1 MRKAPLIWVAAG
13 GPVLLALLLAV
24 LIPLVEPSLTPAQ
37 GALAGLL
44 MVPFFLYLTW
54 HAAWSTSAPS
64 DPLKPEMDLRRWR
77 RVRNV
82 IRISWVFCLGVVV
95 ACTSLGRINTLALV
109 CFCWLFVGGLLGCT
123 LSDRCDHLCAE
134 MKRKAR

>member
-1 MRKAPLIWVAAG
+1 MRKAPLILVAAG

-24 LIPLVEPSLTPAQ
+24 LIPLVEPSVTPAQ
-37 GALAGLL
+37 GALGGLL
-44 MVPFFLYLTW
+44 MIPFFLYLAW

-64 DPLKPEMDLRRWR
+64 DPLKLEVDLRRWR

-82 IRISWVFCLGVVV
+82 IRISWVFCLGIVV
-95 ACTSLGRINTLALV
+95 ACYSLGRMNTLGLV
-109 CFCWLFVGGLLGCT
+109 SFGWLFVGGLLGCT

-134 MKRKAR
+134 MKRQSR